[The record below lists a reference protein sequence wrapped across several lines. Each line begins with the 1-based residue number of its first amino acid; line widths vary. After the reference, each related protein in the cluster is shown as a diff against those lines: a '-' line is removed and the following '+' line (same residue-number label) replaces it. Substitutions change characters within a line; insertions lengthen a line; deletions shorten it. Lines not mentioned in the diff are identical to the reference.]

1 MRSNVVSPRSDT
13 RRRAT
18 TINRIALALA
28 IGWLILIGLTLTPEV
43 DDFRQF
49 RRGAIDLLQAGDPYA
64 TRADLTAEAQRQ
76 PGTVDESGE
85 RGFKYPPVFAYLF
98 QPFGLLEHRTGQLLW
113 FGCNILM
120 LGALIALCIR
130 LSGSSLARRYWGV
143 VVLGTLL
150 APPTRLSLQLGQVSI
165 LMALLLV
172 GCGLLAR
179 RRPAIAGL
187 LLTLASIIK
196 LYPALLGI
204 YFLLR
209 GPRRVAWWSLAWVI
223 ALVAVFLPIYGVQH
237 YRTFAEVVILSSNH
251 PYTAEFNLSL
261 VAFWDRIFRIS
272 PYAVPLLDAPSI
284 ARALTIL
291 SSLVVLGV
299 CLVVR
304 RRGGDDESRLLEYS
318 LWLCAMLI
326 LSPING
332 SYNLLLLLLPLLVI
346 LGRLERAPDRRTR
359 NWLIAGTALAC
370 FPPAWS
376 DGMPAIYNAVHV
388 GWGTLVLTPAFYGL
402 AIYIGLLA
410 WLIMRKTSETPARQH
425 VLPDTVAR

>member
-1 MRSNVVSPRSDT
+1 MRSDVLTPRSDT
-13 RRRAT
+13 LRRAT

-28 IGWLILIGLTLTPEV
+28 LGWLILIGLTLTPEV

-64 TRADLTAEAQRQ
+64 TRADPAAEAQRQ

-85 RGFKYPPVFAYLF
+85 RGFKYPPLFAYLF
-98 QPFGLLEHRTGQLLW
+98 QPFGLLEHRTGQLVW
-113 FGCNILM
+113 FGANVLM
-120 LGALIALCIR
+120 LGALIALCIQA
-130 LSGSSLARRYWGV
+130 SGSLLARRYWGV
-143 VVLGTLL
+143 AALGTLL

-179 RRPAIAGL
+179 RRPAPAGL

-196 LYPALLGI
+196 LYPALLGV

-223 ALVAVFLPIYGVQH
+223 ALVAVFLPFYGLQH

-261 VAFWDRIFRIS
+261 IAFWERMFAPS
-272 PYAVPLLDAPSI
+272 PYAVPLLDAPLL
-284 ARALTIL
+284 ARGLTIL
-291 SSLVVLGV
+291 SSLLVLGV
-299 CLVVR
+299 CLLAR
-304 RRGGDDESRLLEYS
+304 RRGDDEHRLLEYS

-359 NWLIAGTALAC
+359 NWLIVGTALAC
-370 FPPAWS
+370 WPPAWS
-376 DGMPAIYNAVHV
+376 DGLPAIYNVAHV
-388 GWGTLVLTPAFYGL
+388 GWGTLALTPAFYGL
-402 AIYIGLLA
+402 AVYIGLLA
-410 WLIMRKTSETPARQH
+410 WLNSPRAPETPAT
-425 VLPDTVAR
+425 PDAMTR

>member
-1 MRSNVVSPRSDT
+1 M
-13 RRRAT
+13 RRRAGP
-18 TINRIALALA
+18 INRIALALA
-28 IGWLILIGLTLTPEV
+28 IGWLMLIGLTLTPEV

-64 TRADLTAEAQRQ
+64 TRADLAAEAQRQ

-85 RGFKYPPVFAYLF
+85 RGFKYPPLFAYLF
-98 QPFGLLEHRTGQLLW
+98 QPFGLLDHRLGQVLW
-113 FGCNILM
+113 FGINVLM

-130 LSGSSLARRYWGV
+130 MSGSLLARRYWGV
-143 VVLGTLL
+143 VVLGTVL

-172 GCGLLAR
+172 GAGLLAR
-179 RRPAIAGL
+179 RRPWLAGL

-196 LYPALLGI
+196 LYPALLGV

-223 ALVAVFLPIYGVQH
+223 ALVALFLPIYGFQH

-261 VAFWDRIFRIS
+261 NAFWYRIFTPS
-272 PYAVPLLDAPSI
+272 PYAVPLLDAPLL
-284 ARALTIL
+284 ARGLTIL
-291 SSLVVLGV
+291 SSLVVLCV
-299 CLVVR
+299 CLLAR
-304 RRGGDDESRLLEYS
+304 RRGDDDESRLLEYS

-359 NWLIAGTALAC
+359 NWLIAGAALAC
-370 FPPAWS
+370 WPPAWS
-376 DGMPAIYNAVHV
+376 DGLPAVYNAVHV
-388 GWGTLVLTPAFYGL
+388 GWGTLALTPAFYGL
-402 AIYIGLLA
+402 VIWVGLLA
-410 WLIMRKTSETPARQH
+410 WLIRST
-425 VLPDTVAR
+425 TVSSQQSAVSSSLRS

>member
-1 MRSNVVSPRSDT
+1 M
-13 RRRAT
+13 
-18 TINRIALALA
+18 TINLIALALA
-28 IGWLILIGLTLTPEV
+28 IGWLFLIGLTLTPEV
-43 DDFRQF
+43 DDFKQF

-64 TRADLTAEAQRQ
+64 TRADPAAESQRQ

-113 FGCNILM
+113 FGINILM

-130 LSGSSLARRYWGV
+130 MSSSAVAQRYWGV
-143 VVLGTLL
+143 VVLGTVL

-196 LYPALLGI
+196 LYPALLGV

-223 ALVAVFLPIYGVQH
+223 ALVAVFLPVYGVQH

-261 VAFWDRIFRIS
+261 VAYWDRIFRPS
-272 PYAVPLLDAPSI
+272 PYAVPLLNAPLI

-291 SSLVVLGV
+291 SSLLVLGI
-299 CLVVR
+299 CLVAR
-304 RRGGDDESRLLEYS
+304 RRSDDDESYLLEYS

-346 LGRLERAPDRRTR
+346 MGRLERAPDRRAR
-359 NWLIAGTALAC
+359 NWLIVGTALAC

-376 DGMPAIYNAVHV
+376 DGIPAV
-388 GWGTLVLTPAFYGL
+388 
-402 AIYIGLLA
+402 
-410 WLIMRKTSETPARQH
+410 
-425 VLPDTVAR
+425 

>member
-1 MRSNVVSPRSDT
+1 ML
-13 RRRAT
+13 RRAA

-28 IGWLILIGLTLTPEV
+28 IGWVMLIGLTLTPEV

-49 RRGAIDLLQAGDPYA
+49 RRGAVDLLQVGDPYA
-64 TRADLTAEAQRQ
+64 TRADPAAEAQRD

-98 QPFGLLEHRTGQLLW
+98 QPFGLLEHRMGQLLW
-113 FGCNILM
+113 FGANLLM

-130 LSGSSLARRYWGV
+130 LSGSLLARRYWGV
-143 VVLGTLL
+143 VGLGTLL

-172 GCGLLAR
+172 AVGLLAW
-179 RRPAIAGL
+179 RRPALAGL
-187 LLTLASIIK
+187 LLALTSMIK
-196 LYPALLGI
+196 LYPALLGV

-209 GPRRVAWWSLAWVI
+209 GPRRVAWWSLVWAI
-223 ALVAVFLPIYGVQH
+223 TLVAVFIPIYGIEH

-261 VAFWDRIFRIS
+261 VAFWNRIFTPS
-272 PYAVPLLDAPSI
+272 PYAVPLLDAPLL
-284 ARALTIL
+284 ARGLTIL
-291 SSLVVLGV
+291 SSLLALGV
-299 CLVVR
+299 CLFTRAR
-304 RRGGDDESRLLEYS
+304 RDDRQRYLLEYS

-346 LGRLERAPDRRTR
+346 LARLEQTPDRRAR
-359 NWLIAGTALAC
+359 NWLIVGTALAC

-376 DGMPAIYNAVHV
+376 DGMPTIYNAVHI

-402 AIYIGLLA
+402 VVYIGLLA
-410 WLIMRKTSETPARQH
+410 WLLRRSAPDSAPAH
-425 VLPDTVAR
+425 PSTAFIA